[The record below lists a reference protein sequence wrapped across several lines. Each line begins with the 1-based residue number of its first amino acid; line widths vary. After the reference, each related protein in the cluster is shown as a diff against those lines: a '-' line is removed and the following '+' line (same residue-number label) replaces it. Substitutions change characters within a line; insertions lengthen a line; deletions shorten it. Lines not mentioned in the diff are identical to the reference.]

1 MKSKKQKRE
10 LKRFRKERDNPT
22 ILSDKKKKRIK
33 MLEIMKKRKEQG
45 LKRLIKRMQ
54 EVKWTKKDKS

>member
-33 MLEIMKKRKEQG
+33 MLEIMKKRKEKG
-45 LKRLIKRMQ
+45 FKKLIKRMQ
-54 EVKWTKKDKS
+54 EVK

>member
-10 LKRFRKERDNPT
+10 LKKFRKARDKPT

-33 MLEIMKKRKEQG
+33 MLEIMRKKKERLMRK
-45 LKRLIKRMQ
+45 LLKRMQ
-54 EVKWTKKDKS
+54 EVK